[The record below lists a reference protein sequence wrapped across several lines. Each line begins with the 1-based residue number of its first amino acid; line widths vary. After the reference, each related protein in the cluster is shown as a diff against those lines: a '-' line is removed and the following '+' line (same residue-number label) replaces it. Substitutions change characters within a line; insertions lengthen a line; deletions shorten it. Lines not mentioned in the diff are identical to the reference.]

1 MEQCVLAVA
10 NPYITHTPVIANMLS
25 ILQTNPNTESWIANH
40 FVNIFINRDGIF
52 DNFYDRNMF
61 FYGCPWL
68 QVNQIRREVVLRI
81 CHRITD
87 YVKALLAEGFYV
99 YAVGNTEYIPAYR
112 NKRYWA
118 HNLLIYG
125 YDDELQLFYISDF
138 FVNGRYER
146 ATCSYDE
153 LEMALQTS
161 NMNRHFVNL
170 IYGIKL
176 KEIEYVF
183 ELDWLNEML
192 KEHLNS
198 ENLFCK
204 YRTRQD
210 EEYYSN
216 KEGNKYYH
224 FAFSEMKTKYYFGIS
239 YYDKISE
246 MILDNSPKLM
256 RPLDLI
262 YEHKL
267 MMSNRVEFLHQN
279 GYLAGEDYILL
290 SKECKRLIDK
300 TLVLRN
306 LWIKY
311 RMTMGSLNSTKS
323 LKRVYDYALESK
335 NLDIEFTKHLISCT
349 N

>member
-10 NPYITHTPVIANMLS
+10 NPYITHTPIIANMLS

-99 YAVGNTEYIPAYR
+99 YAVGNTEYIPAYH